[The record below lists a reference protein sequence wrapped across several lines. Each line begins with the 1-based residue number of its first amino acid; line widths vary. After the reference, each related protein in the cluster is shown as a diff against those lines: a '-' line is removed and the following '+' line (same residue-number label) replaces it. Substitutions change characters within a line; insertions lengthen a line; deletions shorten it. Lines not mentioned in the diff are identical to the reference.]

1 MKKTKGKRINGN
13 GVIQTPFY
21 YGWVIVILAGLS
33 HFFSGPGQTYSNAI
47 FIDYYIEEFG
57 WSRSTVSGIYSSA
70 TLLAGFLLFIIG
82 RMIDKV
88 GARKMAIA
96 VSLIL
101 AAASIFNSFVVNWVM
116 LFMGFF
122 AIRLFGQGSMTLVPN
137 ALVPQWFIQK
147 RGRAL
152 GLAALGGM
160 IGSAAFPLI
169 NVWLIEAYGWR
180 TTWQILGASIVL
192 IFTPLAFF
200 FIRNRPEDIGLLPDN
215 GPLVRD
221 EDQQKP
227 LSSDSSWT
235 VKEAKK
241 TRSFWLLLFC
251 VVVPALVNTGMTFH
265 LVSIFSIQSLAPET
279 AATVLSLMAIIG
291 FPVTFLAGYLLDK
304 IRVQWMLAFVFV
316 GEIAS
321 IFLLKEA
328 DLFSGAIL
336 FAVVWGFMLGIER
349 VTLSVVW
356 PNYFGRQYLG
366 SITGISMAFM
376 VVGSALGPLP
386 FGLFYDFFGGYK
398 EVLWVIMIFPLL
410 GIVAALLANPPE
422 KEGIEN

>member
-1 MKKTKGKRINGN
+1 MKRTKENWVNGN
-13 GVIQTPFY
+13 GVIHTPFY

-180 TTWQILGASIVL
+180 TTWQILGASILV
-192 IFTPLAFF
+192 IFTPLAYF

-215 GPLVRD
+215 GPSARE
-221 EDQQKP
+221 EDRQKP
-227 LSSDSSWT
+227 LSSDISWT

-398 EVLWVIMIFPLL
+398 EVLWAIMIFPLL

-422 KEGIEN
+422 KKEIEN

>member
-1 MKKTKGKRINGN
+1 MKKTKEKRINGN

-101 AAASIFNSFVVNWVM
+101 AAASIFNSFVINWVM

-192 IFTPLAFF
+192 FFTPLAFF
-200 FIRNRPEDIGLLPDN
+200 FIRNQPEDIGLLPDN

-376 VVGSALGPLP
+376 VIGSALGPLP

-398 EVLWVIMIFPLL
+398 EVLWAIMIFPLL

>member
-1 MKKTKGKRINGN
+1 MKEKRINKN
-13 GVIQTPFY
+13 GVIHTPFY
-21 YGWVIVILAGLS
+21 YGWVIVVLAGLS

-88 GARKMAIA
+88 GARKMAVT

-101 AAASIFNSFVVNWVM
+101 AAASIYNSFVVNWVM
-116 LFMGFF
+116 LFIGFF

-180 TTWQILGASIVL
+180 ATWQILGASIVL

-200 FIRNRPEDIGLLPDN
+200 FIRNRPEDIGLRPDN
-215 GPLVRD
+215 GPSEG
-221 EDQQKP
+221 EDPQKP
-227 LSSDSSWT
+227 LSSDISWT

-241 TRSFWLLLFC
+241 TRTFWLLLFC

-304 IRVQWMLAFVFV
+304 IRVQWMLAFVFA

-328 DLFSGAIL
+328 DIFSGAIL

-349 VTLSVVW
+349 VTLSVIW

-398 EVLWVIMIFPLL
+398 EVLWAIMIFPLL

-422 KEGIEN
+422 KEKVKN